1 MNQSQQKLD
10 RAEELANLGRIPQ
23 ALEILYPLLG
33 DNDADQALVHGH
45 IGRTHLFYDHDFQQ
59 AESHAR
65 SALALNPENP
75 IRSFCLQVL
84 AYSLWRQG
92 RPAEALQPLREAIS
106 LDPEAPSLIL

>member
-45 IGRTHLFYDHDFQQ
+45 IGRTHLFTTTTSSRQSRMHDQ
-59 AESHAR
+59 H
-65 SALALNPENP
+65 
-75 IRSFCLQVL
+75 
-84 AYSLWRQG
+84 WR
-92 RPAEALQPLREAIS
+92 
-106 LDPEAPSLIL
+106 